1 MAPEKHVQAAPH
13 ARSRYSPPPPPAAR
27 RSSGRKSTKNADLPS
42 TSGEDDLLTP
52 PPYHG
57 PIAAPPTAAPPFEEP
72 RVIKSKVKSTSN
84 QHGQQGHTT
93 MSPMVVAPD
102 VKPRELALRAN
113 VRTLYALLGVL
124 LVGMFVLSA
133 ALLAY
138 VDRRLAPIG
147 TVDGDGVRP
156 VRVDEMRRQVEQIIS
171 NYWQHNIDKF
181 SQDLLAHV
189 RRSDDVEVPAWST
202 SLPYLVANQ
211 RVQNERKQPF
221 RDEVVAKGV
230 AGRIKRDLS
239 LFDDNL
245 VPDQEGPNVEFFN
258 PKLRSE
264 LEKKDAEIIKKT
276 GHKGAAPGGDS
287 WVWLTSYSRI
297 PFDAITGFC
306 RATKEYCPPGPPGLP
321 GIPGPKGNR
330 GDPGLPGPAGVDG
343 REGKPGPRGPKGEI
357 GYPGN
362 PGLDGRDGVPGEPG
376 LDGVPGRAGADGIP
390 GKDGK
395 DGTPGID
402 GRNGIDGKDGFP
414 GPMGPQGPPGLP
426 GPRGIHGPKGKQG
439 RPGTNGTPGTPG
451 INAWKVKVNDT
462 FSNELLVPP
471 SIAGAGT
478 IEALRPIVVH
488 EGTHLRL
495 RCAATGTP
503 KPHVEWRRADGKTIS
518 NGAWEAT
525 SMAGHTLNITKINRV
540 HMGAYQCL
548 ADNGISPPA
557 NQTFNIEVH
566 FAPLIRVR
574 NQMAYAV
581 NGSTVTFV
589 CEVEA
594 FPEAIKYWERFPGG
608 RLLENG
614 DKFQMETLFDGYK
627 SVMRLNITN
636 IRPSDFGEY
645 HCVAKNE
652 LGMTEAEF
660 HLMEHS
666 PFIIRPPGSTDIS
679 VYGTKPPEKESYED
693 ICGPPTTCPECP
705 DPRDFKCKDTI
716 VSLYDLVGNLEIKPI
731 GNISYTGLPNRTTDC
746 VLYAVGKPVYHKY
759 TEQMYGAWLKDPAA
773 RNDALEKKVWATREN
788 DTNRLFE
795 FANKT
800 TYRNNVATKTYR
812 LERPFRGNAHVVYN
826 GSFYYNERNSP
837 RIIKY
842 DLNVERQTAMNEL
855 EGATTNGSN
864 FLYTTEINYM
874 DFNVDD
880 NGLWV
885 IYGTPDS
892 NNTMV
897 VKLNENNLTVQYGW
911 NISVNHHKVGEMF
924 IVCGVLY
931 AIDSVTERNTKIR
944 LALDL
949 YHSKLLDVSLAFTNP
964 FRKTTT
970 VGYNFK
976 NKELYTWDR
985 GNQLTYPI
993 RYHEIGYNTTAT
1005 EKADDGLSP
1014 QMQTGYDIFNDHD
1027 AETEDVR

>member
-1 MAPEKHVQAAPH
+1 MSPDKCATSSSSPSG
-13 ARSRYSPPPPPAAR
+13 SRRPPTG
-27 RSSGRKSTKNADLPS
+27 RSSPGRKSAKNAD
-42 TSGEDDLLTP
+42 TP
-52 PPYHG
+52 PPVVTAVLHPAASESEAAPVPKPKTKGEKQQAVRENERLTGRMSHG
-57 PIAAPPTAAPPFEEP
+57 PVKQPVQPT
-72 RVIKSKVKSTSN
+72 
-84 QHGQQGHTT
+84 Q
-93 MSPMVVAPD
+93 
-102 VKPRELALRAN
+102 
-113 VRTLYALLGVL
+113 RTVYILFSVL
-124 LVGMFVLSA
+124 LVAMFILSA
-133 ALLAY
+133 ALLTY
-138 VDRRLAPIG
+138 IDRRLQPAPVVVAPTAG
-147 TVDGDGVRP
+147 HHHHQGEP
-156 VRVDEMRRQVEQIIS
+156 VTVDEMRRQVETIVR
-171 NYWQHNIDKF
+171 NYWKHNIDKF
-181 SQDLLAHV
+181 SEDLLAHAG
-189 RRSDDVEVPAWST
+189 RRSVPEFST

-211 RVQNERKQPF
+211 RVQNERKLPF
-221 RDEVVAKGV
+221 REAARV
-230 AGRIKRDLS
+230 RRDLS
-239 LFDDNL
+239 QFDDNL
-245 VPDQEGPNVEFFN
+245 VPDQDGPNVEFFN

-276 GHKGAAPGGDS
+276 GQKGAAPGGDS

-395 DGTPGID
+395 DGTSGVD

-414 GPMGPQGPPGLP
+414 GPMGPIGPPGP
-426 GPRGIHGPKGKQG
+426 VGPRGIHGPKGKQG

-478 IEALRPIVVH
+478 VEALRPIVVH

-627 SVMRLNITN
+627 SVMRLNVTN
-636 IRPSDFGEY
+636 IRPGDFGEY

-731 GNISYTGLPNRTTDC
+731 GNVSYTGLSNRTTDC

-759 TEQMYGAWLKDPAA
+759 TEQLFGAWLKDPAA
-773 RNDALEKKVWATREN
+773 RNDAQEKKVWATREN

-837 RIIKY
+837 RIVKY
-842 DLNVERQTAMNEL
+842 DLNVERQTAMTEL
-855 EGATTNGSN
+855 EGVTTNGSN
-864 FLYTTEINYM
+864 YLYTTEINYM

-1005 EKADDGLSP
+1005 EKADDGLNP
-1014 QMQTGYDIFNDHD
+1014 QMQTGYDIFTDHD
-1027 AETEDVR
+1027 TETEDVR

>member
-1 MAPEKHVQAAPH
+1 MERAETRTGKMSTRKSSPSAGEAVAPKTADLSSTPSVAVAA
-13 ARSRYSPPPPPAAR
+13 ATSSR
-27 RSSGRKSTKNADLPS
+27 RSNRKPAKRGS
-42 TSGEDDLLTP
+42 
-52 PPYHG
+52 
-57 PIAAPPTAAPPFEEP
+57 PTAEQYAPA
-72 RVIKSKVKSTSN
+72 K
-84 QHGQQGHTT
+84 QHTPTTLSLGQ
-93 MSPMVVAPD
+93 VYVL
-102 VKPRELALRAN
+102 LA
-113 VRTLYALLGVL
+113 VL

-138 VDRRLAPIG
+138 VDRRLPPAELHHHP
-147 TVDGDGVRP
+147 TASLEEDV
-156 VRVDEMRRQVEQIIS
+156 RRQVETILS
-171 NYWQHNIDKF
+171 DYWKSNIDKL
-181 SQDLLAHV
+181 SADLLAHA
-189 RRSDDVEVPAWST
+189 RRAAPELSST

-211 RVQNERKQPF
+211 RVQNERKLPPF
-221 RDEVVAKGV
+221 REPS
-230 AGRIKRDLS
+230 GRPKRDLS

-264 LEKKDAEIIKKT
+264 LEKKDADIMKKT
-276 GHKGAAPGGDS
+276 GLKGAAPGGDS

-330 GDPGLPGPAGVDG
+330 GDPGLPGPPGVDG

-395 DGTPGID
+395 DGIPGID
-402 GRNGIDGKDGFP
+402 GRNGIDGKDGLA
-414 GPMGPQGPPGLP
+414 GPIGPAGPPGLP

-478 IEALRPIVVH
+478 VEALRPIIVH

-503 KPHVEWRRADGKTIS
+503 RPHVEWRRADGKTIS

-540 HMGAYQCL
+540 HMGAYHCL

-566 FAPLIRVR
+566 FPPLIRVR

-589 CEVEA
+589 CEIEA
-594 FPEAIKYWERFPGG
+594 FPEALKYWERFPGG
-608 RLLENG
+608 RLLEPG
-614 DKFQMETLFDGYK
+614 DKFQMETHYDGYK

-666 PFIIRPPGSTDIS
+666 PFIIRPPGSTDIN

-731 GNISYTGLPNRTTDC
+731 GNVSFTGLPNRTTDC

-759 TEQMYGAWLKDPAA
+759 TEQLYGAWLKDPAA
-773 RNDALEKKVWATREN
+773 RNDAMEKKVWATREN
-788 DTNRLFE
+788 DTHRLFE

-855 EGATTNGSN
+855 EGVTTNGSN
-864 FLYTTEINYM
+864 YLYTTEINYM

-1005 EKADDGLSP
+1005 EKADDGLNP
-1014 QMQTGYDIFNDHD
+1014 QMQTGYDIYNDHD

>member
-1 MAPEKHVQAAPH
+1 MS
-13 ARSRYSPPPPPAAR
+13 SRDGTP
-27 RSSGRKSTKNADLPS
+27 GR
-42 TSGEDDLLTP
+42 
-52 PPYHG
+52 
-57 PIAAPPTAAPPFEEP
+57 
-72 RVIKSKVKSTSN
+72 V
-84 QHGQQGHTT
+84 
-93 MSPMVVAPD
+93 
-102 VKPRELALRAN
+102 
-113 VRTLYALLGVL
+113 
-124 LVGMFVLSA
+124 
-133 ALLAY
+133 
-138 VDRRLAPIG
+138 
-147 TVDGDGVRP
+147 
-156 VRVDEMRRQVEQIIS
+156 
-171 NYWQHNIDKF
+171 
-181 SQDLLAHV
+181 
-189 RRSDDVEVPAWST
+189 
-202 SLPYLVANQ
+202 
-211 RVQNERKQPF
+211 
-221 RDEVVAKGV
+221 
-230 AGRIKRDLS
+230 KRDLNP
-239 LFDDNL
+239 FDDNL

-264 LEKKDAEIIKKT
+264 LEKKDAEIMKKT
-276 GHKGAAPGGDS
+276 GLKGAAPGGDT

-330 GDPGLPGPAGVDG
+330 GDPGLPGPPGVDG

-362 PGLDGRDGVPGEPG
+362 LGLDGRDGVPGEPG

-395 DGTPGID
+395 DGIPGID
-402 GRNGIDGKDGFP
+402 GRHGIDGKDGLP
-414 GPMGPQGPPGLP
+414 GPIGPPGPPGLP
-426 GPRGIHGPKGKQG
+426 GPRGIHGPKGKPG

-471 SIAGAGT
+471 SIAGSGT
-478 IEALRPIVVH
+478 VEALRPIVVH

-503 KPHVEWRRADGKTIS
+503 RPHVEWRRADGKTIS

-574 NQMAYAV
+574 NQMAYAH

-594 FPEAIKYWERFPGG
+594 FPEALKYWERYPGG
-608 RLLENG
+608 RLLEHG
-614 DKFQMETLFDGYK
+614 DKFQMETHYDGYK

-645 HCVAKNE
+645 HCAAKNE
-652 LGMTEAEF
+652 LGVTEAEF

-666 PFIIRPPGSTDIS
+666 PYIIRPPGSSDTN

-705 DPRDFKCKDTI
+705 DPRDLKCKDNI

-731 GNISYTGLPNRTTDC
+731 GNVSFTGLPNRTTDC

-759 TEQMYGAWLKDPAA
+759 TEQSYGAWLKDPAA
-773 RNDALEKKVWATREN
+773 RSEVMEGKVWATREN
-788 DTNRLFE
+788 DTNRLYE
-795 FANKT
+795 FVNKT

-837 RIIKY
+837 RIIKF

-864 FLYTTEINYM
+864 YLYTTEINYM

-897 VKLNENNLTVQYGW
+897 AKLNENNLTVQYGW

-949 YHSKLLDVSLAFTNP
+949 YHSKLLDVNLVFTNP

-970 VGYNFK
+970 VGYNYK
-976 NKELYTWDR
+976 SKELYTWDK

-1005 EKADDGLSP
+1005 EKTDDTLNP

-1027 AETEDVR
+1027 AEAEDVP

>member
-1 MAPEKHVQAAPH
+1 MHPTNNSDAKKSTYVGT
-13 ARSRYSPPPPPAAR
+13 R
-27 RSSGRKSTKNADLPS
+27 RSSTSSSSSGGKSKSKPSKQHKSKHSVTIETQTKCVNPAKRS
-42 TSGEDDLLTP
+42 TIHNCDNNCQ
-52 PPYHG
+52 
-57 PIAAPPTAAPPFEEP
+57 PTD
-72 RVIKSKVKSTSN
+72 IKSKIDEAS
-84 QHGQQGHTT
+84 
-93 MSPMVVAPD
+93 
-102 VKPRELALRAN
+102 ELRRALRN
-113 VRTLYALLGVL
+113 VYYMLIALVCCVFGLSCLGLNYINGRLSEKVL
-124 LVGMFVLSA
+124 MKADSSLPQATITEQKVEEIVNNSLRNYF
-133 ALLAY
+133 
-138 VDRRLAPIG
+138 DR
-147 TVDGDGVRP
+147 
-156 VRVDEMRRQVEQIIS
+156 
-171 NYWQHNIDKF
+171 F
-181 SQDLLAHV
+181 SQDLLAHS
-189 RRSDDVEVPAWST
+189 RT
-202 SLPYLVANQ
+202 SADFSSALPYLGAIQ
-211 RVQNERKQPF
+211 KVQNERKF
-221 RDEVVAKGV
+221 NSDHDKIRL
-230 AGRIKRDLS
+230 KRDLN

-245 VPDQEGPNVEFFN
+245 VPDQEGPKVEFFN

-276 GHKGAAPGGDS
+276 GLKGAAPGGDT

-330 GDPGLPGPAGVDG
+330 GDVGLPGPAGIDG

-390 GKDGK
+390 GRDGK
-395 DGTPGID
+395 DGTPGIN
-402 GRNGIDGKDGFP
+402 GQNGIDGKNGIP
-414 GPMGPQGPPGLP
+414 GPMGPLGPPGDP
-426 GPRGIHGPKGKQG
+426 GPRGLHGPRGKSG
-439 RPGTNGTPGTPG
+439 RPGINGTPGTPG
-451 INAWKVKVNDT
+451 INAWKIKVNDT

-471 SIAGAGT
+471 TIAGAGT
-478 IEALRPIVVH
+478 PEALRPIVVK

-503 KPHVEWRRADGKTIS
+503 KPHVEWRREDGKTIS
-518 NGAWEAT
+518 NGAWQAS

-548 ADNGISPPA
+548 ADNGIPPPA

-566 FAPLIRVR
+566 FPPLVRVR
-574 NQMAYAV
+574 NQMVYAN
-581 NGSTVTFV
+581 NGSTATFE

-594 FPEAIKYWERFPGG
+594 FPEALKYWERVPGG
-608 RLLENG
+608 RLLEPG
-614 DKFQMETLFDGYK
+614 DKYQMETHNDGYK
-627 SVMRLNITN
+627 SIMRLNITS
-636 IRPSDFGEY
+636 IRLVDFGEY
-645 HCVAKNE
+645 HCIAKNE
-652 LGMTEAEF
+652 LGIIQAEF

-666 PFIIRPPGSTDIS
+666 PYIIHRPGGLGETQE
-679 VYGTKPPEKESYED
+679 YGKPPPKVESYED

-716 VSLYDLVGNLEIKPI
+716 VSLYDLVGNLEIKQT
-731 GNISYTGLPNRTTDC
+731 GNLSYPGLPNRTIDC

-759 TEQMYGAWLKDPAA
+759 TDQNYGAWLKDAA
-773 RNDALEKKVWATREN
+773 SRNDAIEKKIWATREN
-788 DTNRLFE
+788 DTSRLFE

-812 LERPFRGNAHVVYN
+812 LDKPFRGNAHVVYN

-842 DLNVERQTAMNEL
+842 DLNSERQIAVKEI
-855 EGATTNGSN
+855 EGVTTNGSN
-864 FLYTTEINYM
+864 YLYTTEFNYM

-885 IYGTPDS
+885 IYSTLES
-892 NNTMV
+892 NNTIV
-897 VKLNENNLTVQYGW
+897 AKLNEYNLDIQYSW

-949 YHSKLLDVSLAFTNP
+949 YHSKLLDVSLTFTNP

-970 VGYNFK
+970 VGYNPK
-976 NKELYTWDR
+976 NRELYTWDR

-993 RYHEIGYNTTAT
+993 RYHVADYNTTAS
-1005 EKADDGLSP
+1005 EKSDDALNP
-1014 QMQTGYDIFNDHD
+1014 QMQTGYDIFHDHD
-1027 AETEDVR
+1027 NGYDGAN